1 MLDGYDANGN
11 VGVNWGYSGRGDGYF
26 RLDAMDCIIGTY
38 HEQYSYNFDMVV
50 VHRPEQGP
58 VKYDLVPVTDIRDIN
73 AEANEAAPTRV
84 YDAAGRQIDANRA
97 QKGLVIERQGNQVR
111 KVLK

>member
-1 MLDGYDANGN
+1 
-11 VGVNWGYSGRGDGYF
+11 
-26 RLDAMDCIIGTY
+26 
-38 HEQYSYNFDMVV
+38 MVV

-58 VKYDLVPVTDIRDIN
+58 VTYDLVPATGIRDIN